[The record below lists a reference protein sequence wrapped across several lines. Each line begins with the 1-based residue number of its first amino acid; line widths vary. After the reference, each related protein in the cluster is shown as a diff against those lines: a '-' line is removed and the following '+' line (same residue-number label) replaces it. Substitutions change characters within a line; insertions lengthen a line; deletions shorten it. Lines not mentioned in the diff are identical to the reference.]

1 MEQVRDESKASTY
14 VNAATAGAVAGAII
28 GSMSK
33 RLDVMSAT
41 ALALGMAMGMVDY
54 NGSTT
59 VSDLEHAKV
68 KWELSLPKKHVES
81 TQVAALKDKYPEFKD
96 L

>member
-1 MEQVRDESKASTY
+1 MEQIRDESKSATY
-14 VNAATAGAVAGAII
+14 VNAATAGAVAGAMI

-41 ALALGMAMGMVDY
+41 AFALGIAMGMVDF
-54 NGSTT
+54 NGSKT
-59 VSDLEHAKV
+59 VTDLEHAKV
-68 KWELSLPKKHVES
+68 MWEHTLPAKHVES
-81 TQVAALKDKYPEFKD
+81 GEVAALKEKYPEYKQ